1 MKFITFFIINTRF
14 SEVKRPGRAL
24 GGFLQT
30 PHVHRPFGG
39 QAGTCPSRLRLSSR
53 RILSFPKTKKAMKG
67 INLSLPKVRVP

>member
-1 MKFITFFIINTRF
+1 MKFIIRLIINPCF

-39 QAGTCPSRLRLSSR
+39 QAGACPSRLRLSGR
-53 RILSFPKTKKAMKG
+53 RIPSHPKKAKAIKD
-67 INLSLPKVRVP
+67 INLSLPKVRSP